1 MSLITD
7 CLASSEGEKLMRK
20 TVLLVIGFYLCTL
33 SALAAPKDQ
42 SWSGWVSDSK
52 CGVKGANA
60 SHAGCAKTC
69 MANGEKPVLVTDS
82 DQKVLAIENPAA
94 LAGQEGHHVQ
104 VSGNM
109 TDNGALH
116 VATVKQAQ

>member
-1 MSLITD
+1 L
-7 CLASSEGEKLMRK
+7 
-20 TVLLVIGFYLCTL
+20 YLCTL
-33 SALAAPKDQ
+33 SAFGAPKDQ

-60 SHAGCAKTC
+60 SHAGCAKIC
-69 MANGEKPVLVTDS
+69 IAKGEKPVLVTDS
-82 DQKVLAIENPAA
+82 DQKVLLIDNPTA

-109 TDNGALH
+109 TANGALH
-116 VATVKQAQ
+116 VTTVKESQ

>member
-1 MSLITD
+1 
-7 CLASSEGEKLMRK
+7 MRK
-20 TVLLVIGFYLCTL
+20 TVLIVIGFYLCTL
-33 SALAAPKDQ
+33 SAFAAPQEQ

-60 SHAGCAKTC
+60 GHAGCAKTC
-69 MANGEKPVLVTDS
+69 IAKGEKPVLVTDS
-82 DQKVLAIENPAA
+82 DQKVLAIDNPAA

-104 VSGNM
+104 ISGSV

-116 VATVKQAQ
+116 VAAVKQAQ

>member
-1 MSLITD
+1 
-7 CLASSEGEKLMRK
+7 MRK
-20 TVLLVIGFYLCTL
+20 TALLVIGFYLCTL
-33 SALAAPKDQ
+33 SAFAAPKDQ

-52 CGVKGANA
+52 CVVKGANA

-69 MANGEKPVLVTDS
+69 ISKGEKPVLVTDS
-82 DQKVLAIENPAA
+82 DQKVVAIDNPAA

-109 TDNGALH
+109 TDNGNLH
-116 VATVKQAQ
+116 VATVKQTQ

>member
-1 MSLITD
+1 
-7 CLASSEGEKLMRK
+7 MRK
-20 TVLLVIGFYLCTL
+20 TALLVIGFYLCTQ
-33 SALAAPKDQ
+33 SAFAAPKDQ

-52 CGVKGANA
+52 CVVKGANA

-69 MANGEKPVLVTDS
+69 IAKGEKPVLVTDS
-82 DQKVLAIENPAA
+82 DQKVVAIDNPAA

-109 TDNGALH
+109 TDNGNLH
-116 VATVKQAQ
+116 VATVKQTQ